1 MPKTFKIQKM
11 KNTQSKIKPIKIKKP
26 KKRNKTKTKNKKQKQ
41 KKPRISYC
49 FGCKDF
55 THNFR
60 LKEIKMTNEEL
71 REKSH
76 CVVLQSNKSRFL
88 KQKIN

>member
-11 KNTQSKIKPIKIKKP
+11 KNTQSKIKPIKIKKTP
-26 KKRNKTKTKNKKQKQ
+26 KNKENQNKKQ
-41 KKPRISYC
+41 KKPRTSYC

-55 THNFR
+55 
-60 LKEIKMTNEEL
+60 I
-71 REKSH
+71 
-76 CVVLQSNKSRFL
+76 RFL